1 MIYLVVDDVRLQID
15 IRWLNVNRLLV
26 FIPANFS
33 AGARSHF
40 QVKMGN
46 CANLFL
52 SLSQVLKEKSPASF
66 LPFRQN
72 FFSFFPFRAKIE
84 MRTALITLRQNILIH
99 LPFILL
105 NCVTELFTRCRT
117 KFPSIFPK
125 SGSRSVSHFGMN
137 CRTWLC
143 PYRAVHLLVF
153 LAHKVIFTGELKD
166 KSSVLSEKAEQ
177 HLISHS

>member
-1 MIYLVVDDVRLQID
+1 MSTDYWFLFQPISAQAHAPIFKSKWEIVRIS
-15 IRWLNVNRLLV
+15 
-26 FIPANFS
+26 FF
-33 AGARSHF
+33 
-40 QVKMGN
+40 
-46 CANLFL
+46 LFL
-52 SLSQVLKEKSPASF
+52 KCWKRNLPRLFSRFGKTFSVF
-66 LPFRQN
+66 L
-72 FFSFFPFRAKIE
+72 FRAKIE
-84 MRTALITLRQNILIH
+84 MGTALITLRQNILIH

-117 KFPSIFPK
+117 KFPSLFPK